1 MFGHSKIVHFAA
13 FLALLSPALATV
25 YRMDFRSPQEI
36 RDAGG
41 FVARDPAGTGT
52 VIDHV
57 YARLGDKDPWVST
70 TSDEDVAKGG
80 AKSPGE
86 VWVYHI
92 SENGIKLVDTKEAF
106 KEAGEDHPNPGE
118 KEMSVKG
125 QIDWDSIIKWDVYVR
140 GKKTSDQTRNDFEDG
155 QEDKKRSVP
164 LVDSVK
170 FRA

>member
-1 MFGHSKIVHFAA
+1 MLLKVRIAVQIPYPRHSLIIPLSFA
-13 FLALLSPALATV
+13 
-25 YRMDFRSPQEI
+25 
-36 RDAGG
+36 
-41 FVARDPAGTGT
+41 
-52 VIDHV
+52 
-57 YARLGDKDPWVST
+57 
-70 TSDEDVAKGG
+70 GG

-106 KEAGEDHPNPGE
+106 KEAGEDHPKPGE

-140 GKKTSDQTRNDFEDG
+140 GKKTSDQTRDDFEDG
-155 QEDKKRSVP
+155 QEDKRRSVP
-164 LVDSVK
+164 LVRSVK